1 MDTFEDKN
9 NRTKMPISTESLET
23 TLLKHDSKNVKKIRR
38 KIINLYRPIK
48 HDKSE
53 SIWNQP
59 LLVYLMFSLFIC
71 SGLLLFFGV
80 DQPAFSY
87 PFLIGWVLTFVSLF
101 YLRIFPHPCA
111 ALYDSETVMFIEFHR
126 TSNKCEPMVN

>member
-1 MDTFEDKN
+1 
-9 NRTKMPISTESLET
+9 MPKSTESLET
-23 TLLKHDSKNVKKIRR
+23 TLLKHYSKNVKKIRR

-71 SGLLLFFGV
+71 SGILLLLGV
-80 DQPAFSY
+80 DQPEFSY
-87 PFLIGWVLTFVSLF
+87 PFLSGWVLTFVSLF
-101 YLRIFPHPCA
+101 YLRIFPQTWA
-111 ALYDSETVMFIEFHR
+111 EMYDYEKDMFRELHR
-126 TSNKCEPMVN
+126 KSKNWRPIVK